1 MSARRGDTAAETT
14 PHVMSTPSRSPDIE
28 PSLPELE
35 EQIERLR
42 AERAR
47 DRRALGVLYNMSLV
61 CRGLAS
67 DRAIFDVLCREL
79 RAIFAMD
86 SCYIALCDLGRP
98 ETFRTALLYDEG
110 VIAYEEHLEF
120 GPISGRLVRE
130 RRPIL
135 IPDLHA
141 VRDPESRTATAF
153 GQTEK
158 LSRAWMGV
166 PLLLGQDALGVISL
180 QSYTPAAFTADD
192 LDLLQRIGEVV
203 ALALENASLVHHQRA
218 LSDQLA
224 SRVRARTEELAA
236 LGAIATE
243 MVLQQPLP
251 VLIDRVLAHVLPL
264 LGAAAGNVRLYNPA
278 RDTLD
283 LLAQRGLPPDD
294 VRAMPDV
301 PVGASRIGSIVRD
314 NRALVIERDLAQ
326 YALLP
331 TPSAFEAL
339 VGVPLRIGEQVI
351 GTMALLDVR
360 PRAFDPHEVDLL
372 QLIGNQLA
380 IAIQNARLLEQRE
393 RQIRELSAL
402 GAISQA
408 ANNSLSVRML
418 LEQVYTALS
427 GLMPLDA
434 FVMCVYDPQR
444 RVITEG
450 IGIDEGQTY
459 EYYTSNEPLPEHSF
473 SAWVVRNRRM
483 LHLRD
488 VFAEIDQYEGL
499 NPIVAGSGRP
509 SASWLGVPMFDREGQ
524 VIGTIVVQS
533 YRHGAFDERDE
544 RFLQNVARQ
553 AALHVQNVTLLA
565 QRERQIRELNAI
577 GEIGQMVSAT
587 FDLEEILQVVYET
600 LHRVT
605 GAPIFYLLICEPAS
619 RLVTNAVFIEDGQ
632 RSDFGWVGNAP
643 REGSMTDW
651 ILRNRAPI
659 LHSDLQAYLEE
670 SQAPAFQPKRFGQER
685 HARSWAGVPVLA
697 RDGEAIGVLSVQDY
711 RPNLY
716 DAQTLDFLNQV
727 ASHISLGVQ
736 KIKLLRERERQ
747 IRELDAIGRI
757 GQLVSASF
765 DMDSM
770 LQAVYEI
777 LEQVTSAV
785 AFYMVV
791 CDPHSGAVRH
801 TFYIERG
808 VRLEDDWAGVVPPP
822 HTLTGWILRERRPL
836 LLQDLSRERE
846 RLAAMGIAPQY
857 MDNTV
862 VPRAWVGVPL
872 LADDN
877 QPIGTISVQD
887 ERAGCFDEQ
896 TVALLSQVASH
907 LSLGVQKLQLFQER
921 DRRIAENARLAAE
934 AEAHAAAAERQALR
948 MALIHR
954 VSLQLNSRVDP
965 QETLDLAAEELAKL
979 FGAEHVGI
987 TLFGDTQTGRLQT
1000 DFPRDL
1006 PISPALP
1013 QTERA
1018 LARHFSDTRRP
1029 LVAES
1034 LDDSALPPE
1043 VRELLLRHGVAATM
1057 IAPLISRG
1065 AVIGTLSIDSIGRA
1079 RSFRPEEQE
1088 ALTTIAATVTAAF
1101 ENARLFA
1108 AEHDAR
1114 RTADTLR
1121 EVARVL
1127 SSTFDAREVL
1137 NLILDQLRSVIA
1149 YDSTSI
1155 MLVDGENL
1163 LVVAHRNLPLEVPV
1177 EQRPFLIRGRSAA
1190 RIPIIQGRPV
1200 VIDDTTR
1207 SAEWQHHTPHRIIR
1221 SWLGVPLIAKRR
1233 VLGVLNIDSY
1243 HPSHFS
1249 QRDVEV
1255 AMAFAS
1261 QAAVA
1266 LENAQLYQESV
1277 TRVEQEL
1284 EIARRIQNNLFPREL
1299 PQVQGIALAAR
1310 AIPARETGGD
1320 FYDIVTLGTRRLG
1333 LLVGDASGK
1342 SISGAM
1348 LMAVA
1353 RSTAR
1358 SEARD
1363 HELPE
1368 TVMRETNRWIAL
1380 DVPPRSFVA
1389 LSYASLDVERRR
1401 LALANAGQLSPLRRR
1416 ADGTVEYLDVPGPTL
1431 PLGIQPETPYAAL
1444 EVALAPGDV
1453 LLFYTDG
1460 IVEAHNPARELFGF
1474 ERLEALLRAQG
1485 QLPPEQL
1492 IDALLAAVAAFS
1504 GDAPQH
1510 DDMTIMVVRVE

>member
-1 MSARRGDTAAETT
+1 
-14 PHVMSTPSRSPDIE
+14 MSTPSRSPDID

-35 EQIERLR
+35 EQLERLR
-42 AERAR
+42 TERAR
-47 DRRALGVLYNMSLV
+47 DRRALGVLYNVSLV

-67 DRAIFDVLCREL
+67 DKAIFDVLCREL
-79 RAIFAMD
+79 RAIFPMD
-86 SCYIALCDLGRP
+86 SCYIALCSADKP

-110 VIAYEEHLEF
+110 VVEYEEDFEL
-120 GPISGRLVRE
+120 GPLTGRLIHE
-130 RRPIL
+130 HRPIL
-135 IPDLHA
+135 IPDLS
-141 VRDPESRTATAF
+141 VLRDPAIRTTTF
-153 GQTEK
+153 GQTHK
-158 LSRAWMGV
+158 LSRTWMGV
-166 PLLLGQDALGVISL
+166 PLLLAQDLLGVIAL
-180 QSYTPAAFTADD
+180 QSYTPAAFTPDD

-203 ALALENASLVHHQRA
+203 AVALENASLVHHQRA
-218 LSDQLA
+218 LSEELA
-224 SRVRARTEELAA
+224 SRVQARTEELAV

-251 VLIDRVLAHVLPL
+251 VLIDRVLARVLPL
-264 LGAAAGNVRLYNPA
+264 LDVTAANVRLYDAA
-278 RDTLD
+278 RDRLV
-283 LLAQRGLPPDD
+283 LLAQRGLPPEDA
-294 VRAMPDV
+294 RALPEV
-301 PVGASRIGSIVRD
+301 PVSTSHVGSIVRD
-314 NRALVIERDLAQ
+314 NRPLAVERDLRK
-326 YALLP
+326 YALYDR
-331 TPSAFEAL
+331 PSIFESL
-339 VGVPLRIGEQVI
+339 LGIPLRIGEQVI
-351 GTMALLDVR
+351 GTMSLLDTK
-360 PRAFDPHEVDLL
+360 PRAFAPQAVDLT

-402 GAISQA
+402 GTISQA

-418 LEQVYTALS
+418 LEQVYTVLS
-427 GLMPLDA
+427 ELMATDA
-434 FVMCVYDPQR
+434 FVMCVYDPR
-444 RVITEG
+444 RNLISEG

-459 EYYTSNEPLPEHSF
+459 EYYTSNEPLPKDSL
-473 SAWVVRNRRM
+473 SGWVVRNRRM
-483 LHLRD
+483 LHLRNVASD
-488 VFAEIDQYEGL
+488 IGQYEGL
-499 NPIVAGSGRP
+499 SPILAGSGRP
-509 SASWLGVPMFDREGQ
+509 SVSWLGVPMFDREDQ

-533 YRHGAFDERDE
+533 YRANAFDDRDE
-544 RFLQNVARQ
+544 RFLLNVARQ

-565 QRERQIRELNAI
+565 QRERQIRELDAI
-577 GEIGQMVSAT
+577 GEIGQLVSAT
-587 FDLEEILQVVYET
+587 FDLEEILELVYQT

-605 GAPIFYLLICEPAS
+605 GAPIFYLLLCEPGTWI
-619 RLVTNAVFIEDGQ
+619 VTNAVFIEDGQ
-632 RSDFGWVGNAP
+632 RNDFGWVGNRP
-643 REGSMTDW
+643 QPGSMTDW
-651 ILRNRAPI
+651 ILHNRAPI
-659 LHSDLQAYLEE
+659 LHSDLDAYLHE
-670 SQAPAFQPKRFGQER
+670 ADTPAFQPKRFGQDR
-685 HARSWAGVPVLA
+685 HSRSWAGVPVLA
-697 RDGEAIGVLSVQDY
+697 RDGEPIGVLSVQDY
-711 RPNLY
+711 TPHLY
-716 DAQTLDFLNQV
+716 DAQTIELLNQV

-757 GQLVSASF
+757 GRLVSASF
-765 DMDSM
+765 DMDGM
-770 LQAVYEI
+770 LGAVYQI
-777 LEQVTSAV
+777 LEEVTSAV

-791 CDPHSGAVRH
+791 CDPQSGAVQH

-808 VRLEDDWAGVVPPP
+808 VRLEDDWSGVVPPR
-822 HTLTGWILRERRPL
+822 HTLTGWILHERRPL
-836 LLQDLSRERE
+836 LFQDLSSEGE
-846 RLAAMGIAPQY
+846 RLASLGIAPQY

-887 ERAGCFDEQ
+887 ERAGCFDQQ
-896 TVALLSQVASH
+896 TVELLSQVASH

-921 DRRIAENARLAAE
+921 DRQIAENARLAAE
-934 AEAHAAAAERQALR
+934 AEAHAAAAERQAQR

-965 QETLDLAAEELAKL
+965 QETLDRAAEELAKL

-987 TLFGDTQTGRLQT
+987 TLFGDSQTGALQT
-1000 DFPRDL
+1000 DYPPELRL
-1006 PISPALP
+1006 TASL
-1013 QTERA
+1013 QQVERH
-1018 LARHFSDTRRP
+1018 LARLFNKTCRP
-1029 LVAES
+1029 LVIES
-1034 LDDSALPPE
+1034 VAGSELEPE
-1043 VRELLLRHGVAATM
+1043 LRELLLRHGVVATM
-1057 IAPLISRG
+1057 IAPLISRDE
-1065 AVIGTLSIDSIGRA
+1065 VIGMIGLDSIGRA

-1088 ALTTIAATVTAAF
+1088 ALITIAATVTAAF

-1108 AEHDAR
+1108 AEHAAR

-1137 NLILDQLRSVIA
+1137 NLILDELRSVIA

-1163 LVVAHRNLPLEVPV
+1163 LVVAERNLGLDVPV

-1190 RIPIIQGRPV
+1190 HIPIRQRRPV
-1200 VIDDTTR
+1200 VIDDTR
-1207 SAEWQHHTPHRIIR
+1207 LSSEWQHHTEQRLIR

-1233 VLGVLNIDSY
+1233 VLGLLNIDS
-1243 HPSHFS
+1243 HQPNHFS
-1249 QRDVEV
+1249 ERDVEV
-1255 AMAFAS
+1255 AMAFAN

-1284 EIARRIQNNLFPREL
+1284 EIARRIQKNLFPRQL

-1310 AIPARETGGD
+1310 ASPARETGGD

-1368 TVMRETNRWIAL
+1368 TVMRETNRWITL

-1444 EVALAPGDV
+1444 EVELEAGDV

-1460 IVEAHNPARELFGF
+1460 IVEAHNTDRELFGF
-1474 ERLEALLRAQG
+1474 ERLEMLLREQG
-1485 QLPPEQL
+1485 HLAPEQL
-1492 IDALLAAVAAFS
+1492 IDTLLAAVETFS

-1510 DDMTIMVVRVE
+1510 DDMTLLVVRVE